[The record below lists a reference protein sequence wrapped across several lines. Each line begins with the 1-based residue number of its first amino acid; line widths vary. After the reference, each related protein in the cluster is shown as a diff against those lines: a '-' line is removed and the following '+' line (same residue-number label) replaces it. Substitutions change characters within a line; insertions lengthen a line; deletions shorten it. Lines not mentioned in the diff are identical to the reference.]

1 MATNGVQP
9 GKILTI
15 TAGGAVT
22 SGSVQE
28 VGAQIIGVALSAA
41 SGSGVEYELQTE
53 GVFTIGKKTGETWA
67 VGDKLY
73 WDASASTASKTYVAS
88 AADNF
93 IGTATS
99 VAASAATTGNVKLR
113 GGAKAQG
120 EQATT
125 TEAETD
131 ALIGAGTI
139 GADRLADDQLTGQQV
154 AVIADDASIGGIPV
168 LFVVDVPAAAGDTDI
183 PITEAIE
190 VLSVQCIKTDE
201 AGVAGG
207 TLTVKNGNNAITD
220 AITWDNTTADKTF
233 TAPSTLDD
241 AYSTIAA
248 AGTLR
253 VTTSQAQS
261 RGLVVVTARKV

>member
-28 VGAQIIGVALSAA
+28 VGTQFIGVALDAA
-41 SGSGVEYELQTE
+41 SGSGVDYPLATE

-67 VGDKLY
+67 VGDALY
-73 WDASASTASKTYVAS
+73 WDASAVTASKTYVAS

-93 IGTATS
+93 IGVATA

-120 EQATT
+120 QQATT

-131 ALIGAGTI
+131 ALIGAATV
-139 GADRLADDQLTGQQV
+139 GADRLANDQMTAAPV
-154 AVIADDASIGGIPV
+154 AVVADNNAQCGIPV
-168 LFVVDVPAAAGDTDI
+168 IHVIDVPAAAGDTDVTV
-183 PITEAIE
+183 TEAFEI
-190 VLSVQCIKTDE
+190 LMIQALKTDE
-201 AGVAGG
+201 AGVSSG
-207 TLTVKNGNNAITD
+207 TLTVKNGSDAITN
-220 AITWDNTTADKTF
+220 AITWDNTVADKTVA
-233 TAPSTLDD
+233 APSTIDD
-241 AYSTIAA
+241 AFSTFAA

-253 VTTSQAQS
+253 VTTSQAQA
-261 RGLVVVTARKV
+261 RGLVTIIGRKV